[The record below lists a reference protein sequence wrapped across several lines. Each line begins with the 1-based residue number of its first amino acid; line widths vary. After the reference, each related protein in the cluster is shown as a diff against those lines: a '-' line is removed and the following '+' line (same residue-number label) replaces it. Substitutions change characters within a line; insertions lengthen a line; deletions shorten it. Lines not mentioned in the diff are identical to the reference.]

1 MVQVVG
7 REEGA
12 FGQEVEFGPGQAQG
26 AGEAQLFLDLAHRGQ
41 QVFFVAAVELGDDVG
56 IRIAMEHRLLH
67 VQLAGHRCRAGCGGW
82 EAYQAP
88 VMSAARATHSG
99 CICDGW
105 APVSGG
111 QWKMEGMSG
120 IQQALNVG
128 QGLGQ
133 LGAGLDHPGA
143 GLVDCLGGDAAAGV
157 EVDDDRKPARRSC
170 STLVLTQ

>member
-1 MVQVVG
+1 
-7 REEGA
+7 
-12 FGQEVEFGPGQAQG
+12 
-26 AGEAQLFLDLAHRGQ
+26 
-41 QVFFVAAVELGDDVG
+41 
-56 IRIAMEHRLLH
+56 
-67 VQLAGHRCRAGCGGW
+67 
-82 EAYQAP
+82 
-88 VMSAARATHSG
+88 MSAARATHSG

-143 GLVDCLGGDAAAGV
+143 GLVDCLGAMPRQASRWTMT
-157 EVDDDRKPARRSC
+157 RKPARRSC